1 MQASGVDLFLFNISG
16 KKLKSKYR
24 KYRKAL
30 RLEETVKTI
39 LKIYLTNYI
48 KIKMHSLCLNAF
60 TQISEMEF
68 NCNKP

>member
-16 KKLKSKYR
+16 KKSKYR

-30 RLEETVKTI
+30 RLEESVKTI

-48 KIKMHSLCLNAF
+48 KIKMHSLCLNAL

-68 NCNKP
+68 NFNKP